1 MGDHVIDMPE
11 GSGNESYREATR
23 RQILVVDD
31 EPNVRVMIRRVL
43 DEVGYRVFEAGD
55 GLQALELVR
64 AGPDLLDLVVSD
76 LIMPRLNGVQLVQIL
91 SVETPELPFVLISGY
106 APPELAALGV
116 VAPCGMLAKPLVVD
130 VFLAEVQ
137 RCLRQRN

>member
-1 MGDHVIDMPE
+1 VIGSAE
-11 GSGNESYREATR
+11 GTNGEWHHDGPAVR
-23 RQILVVDD
+23 RILVVDD
-31 EPNVRVMIRRVL
+31 ERDVRFMIRRLL
-43 DEVGYRVFEAGD
+43 DEVGYHVFEAGD

-76 LIMPRLNGVQLVQIL
+76 LIMPRLNGLQLVQIL

-106 APPELAALGV
+106 APPELAAFGL
-116 VAPCGMLAKPLVVD
+116 VAPCGVLAKPLVEE
-130 VFLAEVQ
+130 VFLAEVK